1 VIDYDKHLVIKR
13 HSSGMDVSK
22 CLPVKYFAQS
32 RLTKQSVMSLFNAP
46 FKCNN
51 HELWN
56 CRSDVL

>member
-1 VIDYDKHLVIKR
+1 
-13 HSSGMDVSK
+13 MDVSK